1 MSIVRVRA
9 VKWIKE
15 RKFVC
20 QCSLPVHLG
29 ILNSGA
35 VTWMGTAQVCLPY
48 TFYVVVVVVVFA
60 LLLFFPWLT
69 KPYSDLSH
77 PFLKFIRIYKL
88 AQVISSSP
96 PWRNLKIT
104 LHTSVISQIAQNFKI

>member
-1 MSIVRVRA
+1 MDKGEKICVSVLSA
-9 VKWIKE
+9 CAFGNLE
-15 RKFVC
+15 PGGC
-20 QCSLPVHLG
+20 YS
-29 ILNSGA
+29 
-35 VTWMGTAQVCLPY
+35 WMGTAQVCLPY
-48 TFYVVVVVVVFA
+48 TFYVVFFFFFA
-60 LLLFFPWLT
+60 LHELFPWLT

-104 LHTSVISQIAQNFKI
+104 LHTSVISQIAQNF

>member
-1 MSIVRVRA
+1 MSTVRVRA

-20 QCSLPVHLG
+20 QCYLPVHLE
-29 ILNSGA
+29 ILNFGA
-35 VTWMGTAQVCLPY
+35 VAWMGTAQVCLPY
-48 TFYVVVVVVVFA
+48 TFYVFFFFA

-69 KPYSDLSH
+69 KPHSGLSH
-77 PFLKFIRIYKL
+77 PFLKFIRIYRL

-96 PWRNLKIT
+96 PWRNLKIS

>member
-1 MSIVRVRA
+1 MCVSVLSA
-9 VKWIKE
+9 CAFGNLELWG
-15 RKFVC
+15 C
-20 QCSLPVHLG
+20 
-29 ILNSGA
+29 
-35 VTWMGTAQVCLPY
+35 CLDGHCPGLSPLHVLCI
-48 TFYVVVVVVVFA
+48 FFFFA

-69 KPYSDLSH
+69 KPHSGLSH
-77 PFLKFIRIYKL
+77 PFLKFIRIYRL

>member
-1 MSIVRVRA
+1 M
-9 VKWIKE
+9 
-15 RKFVC
+15 C
-20 QCSLPVHLG
+20 QCCLPMHLG

-35 VTWMGTAQVCLPY
+35 VAWMGTAQVCLPY
-48 TFYVVVVVVVFA
+48 MFYVGFFFA

-104 LHTSVISQIAQNFKI
+104 LHTSVISQIAQDSKI